1 MRILIVFLS
10 AWMASAAFAQDSRAQ
25 DAQPRAPIPSQQQL
39 EPVPQAPPSS
49 FEPADRAAPPVS
61 APAAA
66 PRPSADATE
75 YWPPI
80 RGYRLKITDTLIAG
94 FAALLLL
101 AIWLLSST
109 LQKLVRQSERNGERQ
124 LRAYLAITPTAISGF
139 RANAAA
145 RIECAVRNLGQTPAQ
160 RVRHRYSVAVLPHP
174 LPARHKFAAPNRD
187 GANPFAL
194 LPKDETLAL
203 FDSDA
208 FTAQQVEAVSRNE
221 ARIHCWGYTEY
232 VDIFRVKWRSRFA
245 VSVGGEAFSRAASL
259 PSDHPS
265 APPWSWEYGSGHN
278 EIEEA
283 R

>member
-1 MRILIVFLS
+1 VRILILLLS
-10 AWMASAAFAQDSRAQ
+10 AWVGSAAFAQDSHAQ
-25 DAQPRAPIPSQQQL
+25 DAQPRAPVPTQQQL
-39 EPVPQAPPSS
+39 EPVPQSPPTS
-49 FEPADRAAPPVS
+49 FEPAAPAPPAS
-61 APAAA
+61 APAAV
-66 PRPSADATE
+66 PRPQSEAATE

-94 FAALLLL
+94 IAVLLLL
-101 AIWLLSST
+101 AIWLLWSA
-109 LQKLVRQSERNGERQ
+109 LRRLVQQSERNSERQ

-145 RIECAVRNLGQTPAQ
+145 RIECVVRNLGQTSAQ
-160 RVRHRYSVAVLPHP
+160 RVRHRYSVAILPHP
-174 LPARHKFAAPNRD
+174 LPPRHKFAPPSRD
-187 GANPFAL
+187 SGNPFAL

-203 FDSDA
+203 FDGDA

-232 VDIFRVKWRSRFA
+232 VDIFRVKWRSRFS
-245 VSVGGEAFSRAASL
+245 VSAGGEAFSRAASL
-259 PSDHPS
+259 PADHPS

-278 EIEEA
+278 EIDEA